1 MAKKLFKKTKT
12 AKKTSKKTGKKSL
25 PVPAAIHAAK
35 KRKCIDI
42 AIPANKLWECK
53 VGTHKVAFIKGH
65 RNLPL
70 GIIAKKKKR
79 GKHEV
84 LLTVRPFDSSEH
96 QHVISHVC
104 N

>member
-1 MAKKLFKKTKT
+1 MAKKPKKKIVRKLL
-12 AKKTSKKTGKKSL
+12 A
-25 PVPAAIHAAK
+25 VPAAIHAAK

-53 VGTHKVAFIKGH
+53 VGTHKVAFIKGR

-79 GKHEV
+79 GQHEV

-96 QHVISHVC
+96 EHVISHVC
-104 N
+104 AL